1 MSLDETGFTRQ
12 RLPDIKRQYDE
23 LFTEA
28 LGPVNTEPDSVTGQL
43 IGIFSAALD
52 DLYEDLQDTYD
63 AMYPYSAEGTSLDG
77 SVAFVGIERLPATP
91 TVVTA
96 VAYGV
101 EGAVI
106 PQGALTRAT
115 DNRQYFAIVDSTI
128 SALNAVD
135 VEIAVDTVAALGNY
149 QIIAGGVSVVYTAD
163 ANPTENEILTGLAAL
178 FDPGDFTATVADG
191 RLRVRSANGIDD
203 FTIVTDSKLTIEK
216 LGSPVVF
223 EGVNLG
229 AYQLPAGGLTRIDTS
244 VIGWDSVNN
253 LVAGA
258 TGRFVETDEELR
270 IRHRQAV
277 RVVGAATVQ
286 AIRAR
291 LVQEVPEVTS
301 VAVYENRLNVEV
313 AEMPA
318 HSFEAVVSGGD
329 NQAIADKLWQ
339 VKPAGIETTGNV
351 SVQVLDENGDLQL
364 IKFSRPITKYAW
376 VRVSVNLLNPE
387 EPLTQQAAA
396 AITDAVLTYGATLGV
411 ADNIIPQRFYGQI
424 YAETSG
430 IASITVEVAATDL
443 PGDTPS
449 YVSVPVD
456 IARDEVAEFSS
467 DRVVVVGV

>member
-1 MSLDETGFTRQ
+1 MPR
-12 RLPDIKRQYDE
+12 
-23 LFTEA
+23 
-28 LGPVNTEPDSVTGQL
+28 
-43 IGIFSAALD
+43 
-52 DLYEDLQDTYD
+52 
-63 AMYPYSAEGTSLDG
+63 
-77 SVAFVGIERLPATP
+77 IE
-91 TVVTA
+91 
-96 VAYGV
+96 
-101 EGAVI
+101 
-106 PQGALTRAT
+106 
-115 DNRQYFAIVDSTI
+115 
-128 SALNAVD
+128 
-135 VEIAVDTVAALGNY
+135 
-149 QIIAGGVSVVYTAD
+149 
-163 ANPTENEILTGLAAL
+163 
-178 FDPGDFTATVADG
+178 
-191 RLRVRSANGIDD
+191 
-203 FTIVTDSKLTIEK
+203 
-216 LGSPVVF
+216 
-223 EGVNLG
+223 
-229 AYQLPAGGLTRIDTS
+229 TS
-244 VIGWDSVNN
+244 VIGWDSVNH
-253 LVAGA
+253 LAAGA

-286 AIRAR
+286 AILAR

-313 AEMPA
+313 AGMPA

-456 IARDEVAEFSS
+456 IARDEVAEFSA